1 MLAHVLSSAVLGI
14 DAYLVTVE
22 VDISTSVP
30 MWNLV
35 GLPDA
40 AVQESRDRVRSA
52 LRNSGYEFPQRR
64 ITINL
69 APADIKKEGSAYD
82 LPIGL
87 GILAANGMLPADK
100 LRAYSIL
107 GELSLDGRVK
117 PVRGALPIAAAA
129 SEKGLRGILLPADNA
144 LEAAVVNGV
153 SIIP

>member
-14 DAYLVTVE
+14 DAYQVTVE

-40 AVQESRDRVRSA
+40 AVQESRERVRSA
-52 LRNSGYEFPQRR
+52 IRNSGFEFPQRR

-87 GILAANGMLPADK
+87 GILAANGMLPSQK
-100 LRAYSIL
+100 LREYSIL
-107 GELSLDGRVK
+107 GE
-117 PVRGALPIAAAA
+117 
-129 SEKGLRGILLPADNA
+129 
-144 LEAAVVNGV
+144 
-153 SIIP
+153 